1 MNSAAV
7 TVTLPISRKSVCA
20 APTVASGGSVIS
32 KGKGKPSSTHVASTG
47 FVTSTSA
54 GVHGSGYGNGNWTG
68 RG

>member
-1 MNSAAV
+1 MNSAAA

-20 APTVASGGSVIS
+20 GPMVATGGSVVS
-32 KGKGKPSSTHVASTG
+32 KSKPSSTHVASSG

-54 GVHGSGYGNGNWTG
+54 GFHPSGYGNGNWTG

>member
-7 TVTLPISRKSVCA
+7 IVTLPISRKSVCA
-20 APTVASGGSVIS
+20 APMDASGGSVIS
-32 KGKGKPSSTHVASTG
+32 KGKGKPSSTHVAITG
-47 FVTSTSA
+47 FLTSTSA

>member
-7 TVTLPISRKSVCA
+7 TVTVPVSRKSVCA
-20 APTVASGGSVIS
+20 GLMVATGGSVSS
-32 KGKGKPSSTHVASTG
+32 KGEPSSTHVASSG

-54 GVHGSGYGNGNWTG
+54 GIHGSGYGNGNWTG